1 MNWVMKNHS
10 AIDGNILMYQ
20 LKPLVQTI
28 RSLSAGGFIVS
39 VGMPPAR
46 AELPVP
52 VKVDALTH
60 VPVDI
65 ATTGQATAAI
75 KDKVLNI
82 KQLTDKATLD
92 WKSFNIDVDKGV
104 RFDQPSTTSI
114 ALNRIH
120 DSSPSKIMGSL
131 TANGQ
136 VYLVN
141 QNGFVFGKNSQV
153 NANSLVATTLGI
165 SEEVFQRGI
174 TKVFDIN
181 NSAALEGNGQI
192 YLKDEQGQIIH
203 DQNGQKVKIQ
213 ILLEKG
219 ANIKTQ
225 GEGGRVIIAAP
236 VVNNEGSIETP
247 DGQTIIAAAQD
258 KVYLQEAGSDSD
270 VRGLVVEV
278 GAGGEVNN
286 VGKVLAERGN
296 VSLLGFAVNQKG
308 IASATTSVRLNG
320 SVHLMARE
328 GIQSPAVTGGKL
340 KGKSTLRATD
350 SGDGLGSKA
359 TLTLASGSDT
369 RVDLDTDKSATAID
383 AQPQLKSS
391 IELSGHD
398 VILREQSKVVAK
410 SGKVSINALDNP
422 ADPKFKGN
430 ARIYMESGSKI
441 DVSGVKNVELAME
454 RNVVE
459 VELRKNELRDSPL
472 QRDGVLFGQTVAV
485 DLRKVDLEHDTET
498 GELTK
503 ASIPVADIKG
513 AVDRIARNID
523 ERSTSGGSVE
533 LNASGNVIT
542 KAGSEVDFSGG
553 SVRYADGYIKTTQL
567 KSGNQTFEISDA
579 DPNRHYDAIVKNNQ
593 VASNQVKGYVE
604 GKAGGKL
611 SINTY
616 AAALDGS
623 IKGKTIDG
631 LYQRT
636 PEQRAAGSHLS
647 IDLSNNNLF
656 GKQDVVISQNP
667 TKTNIT
673 ESDPFPAKSSED
685 KSPVALKLKAGLFK
699 EAGIRDVSIKT
710 NGALRIEKGA
720 QITLPDS
727 ANLLLSAVGVD
738 ILGSIKSPSG
748 HVTVKPIELG
758 SAGLIPSAITLGS
771 EANIDVSGLW
781 VNDYLSARNATPLG
795 LVSIDGG
802 QVNLI
807 SEQGDLNLQKGSRI
821 QANAGAQLQTDGTL
835 KDGNG
840 GSIALRAETH
850 LGGGKVSSLLLD
862 GQLSGW
868 ALQHGGSLQLSSNQI
883 IVGNSVGTLDNTA
896 TAETPL
902 LLNAG
907 FFQQGGFGDYTLTA
921 NYHGLT
927 VTDNT
932 QLRPLQQNWQLKSKA
947 YAQASGSSLKDMT
960 SVVRNPEYIR
970 TPTNLNL
977 TVAQLDSQKR
987 DATLVIGQGASIKT
1001 DMQATLALNSDT
1013 SIKINGSLETPAG
1026 NLLMTL
1032 TTPRQGDSGFFT
1044 SQGIW
1049 LGPDS
1054 RLLARGAYKAELNPF
1069 GLTMGDVLSGGT
1081 IALTANR
1088 GYIVTYGTSLL
1099 DVSGT
1104 NQNIDFRELA
1114 ERGTQVSVVN
1124 RNIASTGGTIDL
1136 MAAEGI
1142 LADGKMLASGGKGAA
1157 GGQVS
1162 IELNAGARNKP
1173 EVPIA
1178 GGGFPD
1184 DQLVTKPRSIEIAAN
1199 QTENVTASLWQTGIV
1214 DTTRF
1219 NGRALLSN
1227 QQINASAA
1235 DDLAFKVD
1243 SVAGNQFVGSILFDG
1258 NVTLSAAKQ
1267 IVLDAPS
1274 LKTNN
1279 GQVTLN
1285 TAYAALGSAQSRL
1298 DTQLGQG
1305 LFTTRLAP
1313 DAVGGTGQLSVN
1325 AKGIDLIGGLS
1336 FNGFGTAEL
1345 ASQGDIRLIGSRVR
1359 RDTKDYLGEL
1369 KLVGNLNL
1377 KASQI
1382 YPATLSQ
1389 YTLNVSGSNSTVNIQ
1404 PSGQTA
1410 SPVLSAGGQLTIN
1423 AANIIQ
1429 AGTLK
1434 APFGSLV
1441 LNATKNLELASGSL
1455 TSVSGNG
1462 WTVPFGQVAGGV
1474 NWLYPLDSS
1483 GAINQLINTPPEKRL
1498 SLTGQNVAL
1507 KEGATVDLSGGGDLQ
1522 AYEFIPGPGGSVD
1535 VLNPDTAGVSNQYAV
1550 IPGLNNALTPYDPL
1564 EFSNSGLSVG
1574 KSVYLS
1580 AGSGLAAGWYT
1591 LLPAHYAL
1599 LPNAYLVTPVA
1610 GSKDFTPGQ
1619 TTTDLT
1625 GARIVAGRYGIA
1637 NTLIADARW
1646 QGFAVESGQV
1656 AKTRSEYKIYSANQ
1670 FFTDKANSVGS
1681 VIPQRPKDAGSLAIT
1696 VNNSLNLGSR
1706 LLASASADG
1715 LGGQVDIS
1723 ANRLAIV
1730 GRQEDVASTPAGT
1743 VALFADDLNN
1753 FNAPSLLLGG
1763 TRSKEAQ
1770 GTRVNVQAQTVSV
1783 AGNAKITGQE
1793 LILAAKDEV
1802 KLNSGATLE
1811 STGKT
1816 GKAGDDLYIA
1826 NQTAANAST
1835 NSDGAL
1841 LRVSSA
1847 GQSDVIRDKTITGNS
1862 GTLTVQDGVLLKA
1875 QGSMVLD
1882 SSKNTIFDGDI
1893 DMQGGALALKSSRIS
1908 LGSAPTN
1915 TPGLVLANTE
1925 FDLAELELI
1934 SATDLDIYGN
1944 INLTAD
1950 NLAIG
1955 AANINGFANSA
1966 GPTTINADKVSLF
1979 NTASTSNRAGNGTGQ
1994 LIVNAKQIELG
2005 AGEYALSGYQSVE
2018 LNASQALV
2026 GKGQQIDAS
2035 TSNSMFTS
2043 AGHLKV
2049 NANLTAN
2056 AGRFI
2061 GENGATTQIDA
2072 SGHSIHLSSDIAV
2085 EPFSQGGLGA
2095 RWGVVG
2101 DSITSSAWFDL
2112 PSGIIELTAHNGDL
2126 NLLNGAVLD
2135 VSGQAVGL
2143 GDQTRYASAGRVLLT
2158 SDKRSVNLADGA
2170 NISLAGAVNHDKQV
2184 GDAGL
2189 LSVNAAQGQFN
2200 WNGTVTANTANQAN
2214 PSFQQ
2219 GSLRLDTKT
2228 ADSLSTLNNKL
2239 RAAGL
2244 SEEISIRQRTGDATL
2259 TAQDQIKAHQFHLI
2273 VDQGKAT
2280 LAGNIDASASQA
2292 GSIDI
2297 YARNGI
2303 EVAATGEL
2311 NASSTGK
2318 GSEGGKVTL
2327 DTVHRD
2333 DTGSGLLNLAA
2344 LGGKIDVTGGVNGSG
2359 GSLHL
2364 RTGRGNSGDGVNI
2377 SSINTTI
2384 KGTDPLHATVE
2395 ATKVYDGQ
2403 QNISS
2408 SLIDSWKVATDN
2420 YMNHVGPLQN
2430 FSGSNINLLP
2440 GLEVRSN
2447 GKLTLANQWDFVDWR
2462 YGTMGN
2468 KTLPG
2473 FLTLRAGN
2481 NLNINATLSDA
2492 FKTDSIPN
2500 QTSRKYQDML
2510 QAGQSWSYQ
2519 LIAGNDINLAHSYL
2533 AKNPLAPTSNNLVKT
2548 QVMVRTGTGDI
2559 AMQAGGDLV
2568 FSKDASNSSS
2578 AAAIYTMGTTAP
2590 YTRSQLLKGEI
2601 PGLPARLQSETDS
2614 QYLNRMNAAQMNDL
2628 LRFGFLDETRIGS
2641 LFQKAEFPTQGG
2653 DISLHAAGNIEGVE
2667 TGQKI
2672 SDWLVR
2678 SGTLAE
2684 GNRPTLWGINI
2695 SGDRSS
2701 QTGDI
2706 PTAKGI
2712 RFFNQNV
2719 GALAGGQVNIEA
2731 GGNIQQLSVMMPTTG
2746 KPLGTI
2752 SETTNQWLTNDPAI
2766 NGGGDMKILA
2776 GNDIIGGEYFTG
2788 RGTADINAGGSIK
2801 SGTSH
2806 KGTLFQLGD
2815 AQYEVQARRDIAIQG
2830 VYNPTL
2836 LKQSQLVGG
2845 ESRFFTYSPDSAI
2858 NFQAVAGNIE
2868 FQNNAGT
2875 GFEYAVYPGTVLAN
2889 SLSGDISIN
2898 QSMSLFPSSQ
2908 GQLELL
2914 AGRNIRS
2921 AAVAG
2926 QTVSVNMS
2934 DADVSLLPNAL
2945 QPAVSLEG
2953 SLKDGLI
2960 RAQERLDAFSPVANI
2975 IHAATP
2981 VHINNANK
2989 PLIVA
2994 DQGDIGFANGSQV
3007 VFYLPKAAEFS
3018 AGRDIKNL
3026 SVVNQNLSNQDSTL
3040 ISAGRDVISATQ
3052 LNSDGAVLANSNRF
3066 ETGGAGELQVIA
3078 GRDINLG
3085 SSIGIQTLGNLL
3097 NPALGQ
3103 QDGASIS
3110 ILAGLADKIDYAGFI
3125 NQYQTN
3131 PAYTDILKPLVGKTE
3146 AEQRDK
3152 LNVLL
3157 GVFFTELKSSAAA
3170 AAAVPESQRSRYYQR
3185 GKDAIQALFPGENY
3199 AGDISLV
3206 FSQVKTLDGGSI
3218 NMSAPGGKI
3227 DVGLAGQLAGIRKGS
3242 DQLGIVVQQ
3251 GGDLNAFTQ
3260 GDFNVNQSR
3269 VFTLGGGNIT
3279 VWSSKGSIDAGK
3291 GAKSAIAAP
3300 PPITQIDEK
3309 GNIVTV
3315 FPPIVSGSG
3324 IQAIGNGQVTLAAP
3338 EGIID
3343 AGEAGISGGQI
3354 VIAATAVVG
3363 ASNIQSSGGTVGV
3376 PTAPAAPTVP
3386 AGASSAAASAA
3397 KSASDNSEN
3406 NENKNADNKADS
3418 REVVSMLST
3427 DVVGY
3432 GDCSVNDVKD
3442 GKPGCGEVPANNPVN

>member
-1 MNWVMKNHS
+1 MKNHPE
-10 AIDGNILMYQ
+10 INDGVMNPQ
-20 LKPLVQTI
+20 PKPLVQTI
-28 RSLSAGGFIVS
+28 RSLIAGGFIVS
-39 VGMPPAR
+39 AGMPPAR

-52 VKVDALTH
+52 VKVDALNH

-65 ATTGQATAAI
+65 ATKGRATAAI

-92 WKSFNIDVDKGV
+92 WKSFNIGADKGV
-104 RFDQPSTTSI
+104 RFDQPSATAI

-120 DSSPSKIMGSL
+120 DSNPSKIMGSL

-141 QNGFVFGKNSQV
+141 QNGFVFGKNAQV

-165 SEEVFQRGI
+165 SEEAFQRGI

-181 NSAALEGNGQI
+181 NSAALEGNGGI
-192 YLKDEQGQIIH
+192 YLKDENGQVVL
-203 DQNGQKVKIQ
+203 DQNGHKVKIQ
-213 ILLEKG
+213 ILIEKG
-219 ANIKTQ
+219 ANIKTN

-236 VVNNEGSIETP
+236 SVTNAGNIETP
-247 DGQTIIAAAQD
+247 DGQTIIAGAQD

-278 GAGGEVNN
+278 GAGGEVEN
-286 VGKVLAERGN
+286 VGKVMAERGN

-328 GIQSPAVTGGKL
+328 GIQNPAATGGKL
-340 KGKSTLRATD
+340 KAKSTTRATD
-350 SGDGLGSKA
+350 LDDGLGTKA
-359 TLTLASGSDT
+359 KLTLASGSET
-369 RVDLDTDKSATAID
+369 RVDLDADKTATAID

-398 VILREQSKVVAK
+398 VILRNQSKVEAK
-410 SGKVSINALDNP
+410 SGKVSVHALDNP
-422 ADPKFKGN
+422 ADPKFKGT

-441 DVSGVKNVELAME
+441 DVSGVKDVKLAME

-459 VELRKNELRDSPL
+459 VELRKNELRDAPL
-472 QRDGVLFGQTVAV
+472 QRDGVLFGATVAV
-485 DLRKVDLEHDTET
+485 DLRQANLEHNAET

-533 LNASGNVIT
+533 LNSSGNVIT
-542 KAGSEVDFSGG
+542 KAGSDVDFSGG
-553 SVRYADGYIKTTQL
+553 SVRYADGYIKTTKL
-567 KSGNQTFEISDA
+567 KSGNQIFDISDA
-579 DPNRHYDAIVKNNQ
+579 DPNRHYDAIVNNSP
-593 VASNQVKGYVE
+593 VASNLVKGYQE
-604 GKAGGKL
+604 GKAGGQL
-611 SINTY
+611 SISTY
-616 AAALDGS
+616 EAVLDGS
-623 IKGKTIDG
+623 MKGKTTAG
-631 LYQRT
+631 LHQRT
-636 PEQRAAGSHLS
+636 PEQRTQGSKLS

-656 GKQDVVISQNP
+656 GKQDVVIGRQPAPSTLTENDSLPRKPQNQQ
-667 TKTNIT
+667 
-673 ESDPFPAKSSED
+673 EV
-685 KSPVALKLKAGLFK
+685 VALNLKAGLFK
-699 EAGIRDVSIKT
+699 NAGIQDVSIKT
-710 NGALRIEKGA
+710 NGSLRIEQGA
-720 QITLPDS
+720 KVELPEYG
-727 ANLLLSAVGVD
+727 NLLLSATGVEV
-738 ILGSIKSPSG
+738 LGSIKSPSG
-748 HVTVKPIELG
+748 HVTIKPLDITI
-758 SAGLIPSAITLGS
+758 GLLPTAITLGS
-771 EANIDVSGLW
+771 QSDIDVSGKW
-781 VNDYLSARNATPLG
+781 VNDYLSARNDTPLG
-795 LVSIDGG
+795 LASIDGG
-802 QVNLI
+802 SVDLI
-807 SEQGDLNLQKGSRI
+807 SEQGDLHLKKGSRI
-821 QANAGAQLQTDGTL
+821 DVSGGAWLQTDGTV
-835 KDGNG
+835 KDGHG
-840 GSIALRAETH
+840 GSIALLAETH
-850 LGGGKVSSLLLD
+850 LGGGKVSSLTLD
-862 GQLSGW
+862 GELSGW
-868 ALQHGGSLQLSSNQI
+868 ALKHGGSLQLSSNEV
-883 IVGNSVGTLDNTA
+883 IVGQPKNASTNLGTN
-896 TAETPL
+896 EKPL
-902 LLNAG
+902 HLTSG
-907 FFQQGGFGDYTLTA
+907 FFQQGGFADYTLTA
-921 NYHGLT
+921 NYYGLT
-927 VTDNT
+927 VADNT
-932 QLRPLQQNWQLKSKA
+932 HIRPLQQNWQLKPEA
-947 YAQASGSSLKDMT
+947 YTQPSDTPLKNIASVELL
-960 SVVRNPEYIR
+960 PEFIR

-977 TVAQLDSQKR
+977 TVSQLDSQKR
-987 DATLVIGQGASIKT
+987 QESLVIGKGASIKT
-1001 DMQATLALNSDT
+1001 DMQSTLALNSDT
-1013 SIKINGSLETPAG
+1013 SIYVNGDLDAPAG
-1026 NLLMTL
+1026 NLLLTL
-1032 TTPRQGDSGFFT
+1032 NSPRQGDSGFFQ

-1049 LGPDS
+1049 LGANSHLSS
-1054 RLLARGAYKAELNPF
+1054 RGVYKAELNPF
-1069 GLTMGDVLSGGT
+1069 NLRMGDVLSGGN
-1081 IALTANR
+1081 IELTANR
-1088 GYIVTYGTSLL
+1088 GYIVTAGSSLL
-1099 DVSGT
+1099 DVSGI
-1104 NQNIDFRELA
+1104 NQNIDFRELQT
-1114 ERGTQVSVVN
+1114 RGPQMSVVS
-1124 RNIASTGGTIDL
+1124 RDIASSGGKISLT
-1136 MAAEGI
+1136 AAEGI
-1142 LADGKMLASGGKGAA
+1142 LADGRINASGGNGAV
-1157 GGQVS
+1157 GGALS
-1162 IELNAGARNKP
+1162 FELNSGSRNKP
-1173 EVPIA
+1173 EAPIV

-1184 DQLVTKPRSIEIAAN
+1184 DQQVSKPRTVEITADK
-1199 QTENVTASLWQTGIV
+1199 TENVTPALLQTGVV
-1214 DTTRF
+1214 DTSRF
-1219 NGRALLSN
+1219 NGRALVSARR
-1227 QQINASAA
+1227 INASGA
-1235 DDLAFKVD
+1235 DDLSFKVD
-1243 SVAGNQFVGSILFDG
+1243 AVAGNQFVGSILFDG
-1258 NVTLSAAKQ
+1258 DINLSAAKQ

-1274 LKTNN
+1274 LKTSN
-1279 GQVTLN
+1279 GRVTLN

-1305 LFTTRLAP
+1305 LFSTRLAP
-1313 DAVGGTGQLSVN
+1313 EALGGSGQFKVN

-1336 FNGFGTAEL
+1336 FNGFGSVNL
-1345 ASQGDIRLIGSRVR
+1345 ASEGDIRMIGSRVR

-1369 KLVGNLNL
+1369 KLIGDLSL
-1377 KASQI
+1377 KASQV
-1382 YPATLSQ
+1382 YPATLTDYSI
-1389 YTLNVSGSNSTVNIQ
+1389 NVTGNDSIVRVK
-1404 PSGQTA
+1404 PSGQSAT
-1410 SPVLSAGGQLTIN
+1410 PIFSAGGKLTIN
-1423 AANIIQ
+1423 AATIIQ
-1429 AGTLK
+1429 DGALK
-1434 APFGSLV
+1434 APFGSLT
-1441 LNATKNLELASGSL
+1441 LNASQNLELSAGSL
-1455 TSVSGNG
+1455 TSVSGKDL
-1462 WTVPFGQVAGGV
+1462 TVPFGQVAGGV
-1474 NWLYPLDSS
+1474 NWLYPLDST

-1498 SLTGQNVAL
+1498 VLNGKNVAMN
-1507 KEGATVDLSGGGDLQ
+1507 KGATVDLSGGGDLQ

-1535 VLNPDTAGVSNQYAV
+1535 VLNPDASGVAKQYAV
-1550 IPGLNNALTPYDPL
+1550 IPGLNNGFTPYDPL
-1564 EFSNSGLSVG
+1564 EFASSGLSIG
-1574 KSVYLS
+1574 QSVYLDS
-1580 AGSGLAAGWYT
+1580 GSGLSAGWYT

-1599 LPNAYLVTPVA
+1599 LPNAYLVSPVT
-1610 GSKDFTPGQ
+1610 GTKDFTPGQ
-1619 TTTDLT
+1619 TVTDLT
-1625 GARIVAGRYGIA
+1625 GASIVAGRYGIA
-1637 NTLIADARW
+1637 NTNIADPRW
-1646 QGFAVESGQV
+1646 QGFAVESGQI
-1656 AKTRSEYKIYSANQ
+1656 AKTRSEYKLYSANS
-1670 FFTDKANSVGS
+1670 FFNNKAFNDGAVTQ
-1681 VIPQRPKDAGSLAIT
+1681 QRPKDAGSLAIT

-1706 LLASASADG
+1706 LLASASANG

-1723 ANRLAIV
+1723 ADRLAIV
-1730 GRQEDVASTPAGT
+1730 GKREDIAASPSGT
-1743 VALFADDLNN
+1743 VALLADDLNSLD
-1753 FNAPSLLLGG
+1753 APSLLLGG
-1763 TRSKEAQ
+1763 IRSQESQ
-1770 GTRVNVQAQTVSV
+1770 GKRVNVQAQTVAM
-1783 AGNAKITGQE
+1783 AGNVRLKGDEI
-1793 LILAAKDEV
+1793 ILAAKDEV
-1802 KLNSGATLE
+1802 KLSSGAVLE

-1816 GKAGDDLYIA
+1816 GKAGDDLYISNQVSA
-1826 NQTAANAST
+1826 NTSA

-1847 GQSDVIRDKTITGNS
+1847 GQSDIIRDKTVTGNT
-1862 GTLTVQDGVLLKA
+1862 GTLKVEEGVLLKA
-1875 QGSMVLD
+1875 QGSMLLD
-1882 SSKNTIFDGDI
+1882 SSKNTIFDGDL

-1908 LGSAPTN
+1908 LGNAPAN
-1915 TPGLVLANTE
+1915 TPGLVLANTD

-1950 NLAIG
+1950 HLAIG
-1955 AANINGFANSA
+1955 AANINGFANLA
-1966 GPTTINADKVSLF
+1966 GATSINADKVSLF
-1979 NTASTSNRAGNGTGQ
+1979 NTASSSQRTGNGAGQ
-1994 LIVNAKQIELG
+1994 LIVNAEQIELG
-2005 AGEYALSGYQSVE
+2005 SGEYAINGYQSVT
-2018 LNASQALV
+2018 LNASQAIV
-2026 GKGQQIDAS
+2026 GQGQQIDAVTGDS
-2035 TSNSMFTS
+2035 AFAN

-2049 NANLTAN
+2049 NANLQAN

-2061 GENGATTQIDA
+2061 GENGATTRIEA
-2072 SGHSIHLSSDIAV
+2072 IGHSINLSSENAV
-2085 EPFSQGGLGA
+2085 TPVRQGGLGV
-2095 RWGVVG
+2095 RWSVAG
-2101 DSITSSAWFDL
+2101 DSITSNAWFDL
-2112 PSGIIELTAHNGDL
+2112 PSGVIELTAHNGEL

-2135 VSGQAVGL
+2135 VSGKAVSL
-2143 GDQTRYASAGRVLLT
+2143 GDQTRFAAAGRVLLT
-2158 SDKRSVNLADGA
+2158 SDNRSVNFADGA
-2170 NISLAGAVNHDKQV
+2170 KITLAGATDDDKQA

-2189 LSVNAAQGQFN
+2189 LSINAAQGQFN
-2200 WNGTVTANTANQAN
+2200 WNGLVTANTANQTN
-2214 PSFQQ
+2214 PLLEQ
-2219 GSLRLDTKT
+2219 GSLRLDVK
-2228 ADSLSTLNNKL
+2228 AAESLSILNSKL
-2239 RAAGL
+2239 QAAGL
-2244 SEEISIRQRTGDATL
+2244 SEEVSIRQRTGDATL
-2259 TAQDQIKAHQFHLI
+2259 VAQDQIKAHQFHLT
-2273 VDQGKAT
+2273 VEQGKAT
-2280 LAGNIDASASQA
+2280 LAGKIDASASKG

-2311 NASSTGK
+2311 NASATAN
-2318 GSEGGKVTL
+2318 GSEGGKVNL

-2344 LGGKIDVTGGVNGSG
+2344 RGGKIDVTGGVNGSG

-2364 RTGRGNSGDGVNI
+2364 RTGRGNSGNIVNI

-2384 KGTDPLHATVE
+2384 KGANPLQSSVE

-2403 QNISS
+2403 QNITSA
-2408 SLIDSWKVATDN
+2408 LINSWKQATDTF
-2420 YMNHVGPLQN
+2420 MSSVAPLQN
-2430 FSGSNINLLP
+2430 FSGSSINLLP
-2440 GLEVRSN
+2440 GIEVRSN
-2447 GKLTLANQWDFVDWR
+2447 ANLTLTNKWDLADWR
-2462 YGTMGN
+2462 YGALDN

-2481 NLNINATLSDA
+2481 NLNINASLTDA

-2500 QTSRKYQDML
+2500 QTSRQYQDML

-2519 LIAGNDINLAHSYL
+2519 LIAGNDINLANSYL
-2533 AKNPLAPTSNNLVKT
+2533 DKNPLTPNSNALVKT
-2548 QVMVRTGTGDI
+2548 QVMVRTGTGSI
-2559 AMQAGGDLV
+2559 AMQAGGDLR
-2568 FSKDASNSSS
+2568 FAKDAGNPSA
-2578 AAAIYTMGTTAP
+2578 AAAIYTMGTTAA

-2601 PGLPARLQSETDS
+2601 PGLPARLQGETDS
-2614 QYLNRMNAAQMNDL
+2614 QYLNRMDAEQMNAL

-2653 DISLHAAGNIEGVE
+2653 DISLRAAGNIEGVE

-2678 SGTLAE
+2678 SGTLTE
-2684 GNRPTLWGINI
+2684 SNRPTLWGINI

-2701 QTGDI
+2701 QTGEI
-2706 PTAKGI
+2706 PTTKGI
-2712 RFFNQNV
+2712 RYFNQNV

-2731 GGNIQQLSVMMPTTG
+2731 GGDIQQLSVMMPTTG
-2746 KPLGTI
+2746 KPLGVV
-2752 SETTNQWLTNDPAI
+2752 SETANQWLANDPAI

-2801 SGTSH
+2801 AGASN
-2806 KGTLFQLGD
+2806 KGAVFQLGD
-2815 AQYEVQARRDIAIQG
+2815 AQYKAQARRDIAIQG

-2858 NFQAVAGNIE
+2858 HFQAVAGNIV
-2868 FQNNAGT
+2868 FQNIAGT

-2898 QSMSLFPSSQ
+2898 QSMTLFPSSQ

-2914 AGRNIRS
+2914 ANRNIRS

-2981 VHINNANK
+2981 VHINNPDK

-2994 DQGDIGFANGSQV
+2994 GQGDIGFASGSQV

-3066 ETGGAGELQVIA
+3066 ETGGPGELQIIA

-3085 SSIGIQTLGNLL
+3085 SSIGIQSLGNLL

-3103 QDGASIS
+3103 QGGANIG

-3125 NQYQTN
+3125 RQYQTN
-3131 PAYTDILKPLVGKTE
+3131 PAYKKLLQPLAGKPE
-3146 AEQRDK
+3146 AEQREK
-3152 LNVLL
+3152 LSVLL
-3157 GVFFTELKSSAAA
+3157 SVFFSELKSSATA
-3170 AAAVPESQRSRYYQR
+3170 AAAVPESQRGQYYQR
-3185 GKDAIQALFPGENY
+3185 GKNAIQALFPGEKY
-3199 AGDISLV
+3199 SGDISLV

-3218 NMSAPGGKI
+3218 NMTAPGGKI

-3251 GGDLNAFTQ
+3251 AGDLNAFTQ

-3300 PPITQIDEK
+3300 PPVTQIDEK

-3363 ASNIQSSGGTVGV
+3363 ASNIQASGGTVGV
-3376 PTAPAAPTVP
+3376 PTAPSAPTAP
-3386 AGASSAAASAA
+3386 TGASNAAASAA
-3397 KSASDNSEN
+3397 KSASDS
-3406 NENKNADNKADS
+3406 NENDENKSTDSKADS

-3432 GDCSVNDVKD
+3432 GECSVSDVKE
-3442 GKPGCGEVPANNPVN
+3442 GKPGCGEVPVN